1 VDWNLVQRRFA
12 QAVVKRASAILLP
25 AIRDRVDP
33 KRAQDWG
40 ETTYMIAVGN
50 LSTHRGWRGEGR
62 VGQQSIFRLGRVG
75 QGIERFNYPLRVRQ
89 SAGSRRGSER

>member
-1 VDWNLVQRRFA
+1 MQRRLA
-12 QAVVKRASAILLP
+12 QTVVERPTAVLLP
-25 AIRDRVDP
+25 AIRDRVDLE
-33 KRAQDWG
+33 RAHDRG
-40 ETTYMIAVGN
+40 ETANMIAVGN